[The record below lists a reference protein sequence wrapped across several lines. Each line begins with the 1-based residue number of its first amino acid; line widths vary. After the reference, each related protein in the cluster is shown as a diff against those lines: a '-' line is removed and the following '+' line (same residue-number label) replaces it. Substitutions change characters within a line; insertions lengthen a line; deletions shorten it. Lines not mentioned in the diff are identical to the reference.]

1 MALTSAFS
9 IFDCVQVNTI
19 TAVAQELLVL
29 AVFFASFTL
38 WRHLN
43 RRVHTQRQKTSADAV
58 FEQSSHRKLQ
68 SPQCSEQIEE
78 EAAKMDKASRVALA
92 SKVVSSQASAL
103 RQRCATPGP
112 QIRAAEQQ
120 MLKLLEGREFTR
132 ALKMY
137 RSLERE
143 GKDRNLSDTELFS
156 AFIQSATRV
165 GKVDVVT
172 RMLRTMR
179 RNGVVPN
186 LEFWQCIL
194 RMLSSRKLFSA
205 CLTVFEV
212 FGTLLPTDKIVFS
225 CLINAALEN
234 GCAED
239 ALPMLERYAEA
250 DITAKDHVL
259 FFRVYVALGDVDSA
273 EAIFHKLGSETSTLM
288 FNLLLLTCVNA
299 HRSDKLLTL
308 IREAHQLEKDGE
320 RIVDSVSYN
329 TGIKG
334 FTQAGQPQKCFDCL
348 HEMREHGLEPDDV
361 TFGTLLD
368 VCIVDNDLGAATEVV
383 DLLMGEGR
391 KMDTVMCTLFI
402 KGLIRANC
410 LTKAMELYDRM
421 KHGVGSHPD
430 VVTYSVLIKAFVDD
444 HNLERAM
451 DLLKD
456 MQEAGLKADD
466 IILTHLL
473 EGCRHTGNHE
483 LGKKLFKEML
493 EEGIRPSEFTLIT
506 MVKLHGR
513 CGAHEEAYDLVATW
527 EEKFGLK
534 PSVIHYTCLM
544 SGCIRTRHHDQ
555 AWRAYELM
563 RSNGVPADETAFT
576 TLLPGMVAG
585 QYWDHALTLCQAA
598 LKGPHA
604 VGIPTEAVNS
614 ALGQMQASGMTHHA
628 QQLHQ
633 LMVESG
639 VPVRSRKLQ
648 AQKT

>member
-1 MALTSAFS
+1 
-9 IFDCVQVNTI
+9 
-19 TAVAQELLVL
+19 VL

-43 RRVHTQRQKTSADAV
+43 KRLQAQKQQA
-58 FEQSSHRKLQ
+58 QSEPVAAQIARRKL
-68 SPQCSEQIEE
+68 QCSEQVEQQVE
-78 EAAKMDKASRVALA
+78 DDEATRSTPTNKNPIF
-92 SKVVSSQASAL
+92 QASTL
-103 RQRCATPGP
+103 RQRCPIAGP

-143 GKDRNLSDTELFS
+143 GKDRNLTDTELFS

-179 RNGVVPN
+179 RNGVTPN
-186 LEFWQCIL
+186 LDFWQTIL
-194 RMLSSRKLFSA
+194 RMLSSRRLFGA
-205 CLTVFEV
+205 CLAVFEV
-212 FGTLLPTDKIVFS
+212 FGSQLPTDKIVFS

-234 GCAED
+234 GCAQD

-259 FFRVYVALGDVDSA
+259 FFRVYVALADLEAA
-273 EAIFHKLGSETSTLM
+273 EATFEKLGTETSTLM
-288 FNLLLLTCVNA
+288 LNLLLLTCVNA
-299 HRSDKLLTL
+299 HRPDKLLGIL
-308 IREAHQLEKDGE
+308 RKAHQLETGSE

-329 TGIKG
+329 TAIKG
-334 FTQAGQPQKCFDCL
+334 FTQAGQPRKCFDCL

-368 VCIVDNDLGAATEVV
+368 VCIVDNDLGAASEVV

-421 KHGVGSHPD
+421 KDGDGSHPD
-430 VVTYSVLIKAFVDD
+430 VVTYSVLIKAFVDV
-444 HNLERAM
+444 HNLDRALE
-451 DLLKD
+451 LLKD
-456 MQEAGLKADD
+456 MQGAGLKADD

-493 EEGIRPSEFTLIT
+493 IGGIQPSEFTLIT

-534 PSVIHYTCLM
+534 ASVIHYTCLM
-544 SGCIRTRHHDQ
+544 SGCLRTRHYEQ
-555 AWRAYELM
+555 AWKAYELM
-563 RSNGVPADETAFT
+563 CTNGVPADETAFS

-585 QYWDHALTLCQAA
+585 QLWDYALTLCQTA

-604 VGIPTEAVNS
+604 VGIPTETLNS
-614 ALGQMQASGMTHHA
+614 ALAQMQAAGKLLHS
-628 QQLHQ
+628 QQLQ
-633 LMVESG
+633 ELMVECG
-639 VPVRSRKLQ
+639 VPIRNRNGKRG
-648 AQKT
+648 